1 MDYGLLNTGT
11 SSMAAAH
18 HRFTEM
24 QFNGKAKQSGAKPG
38 SKPRAKQGRVKKEV
52 RADSTD
58 DESEED
64 VPNIFDVS

>member
-1 MDYGLLNTGT
+1 MKDSAGITYLLHLDAVP
-11 SSMAAAH
+11 M
-18 HRFTEM
+18 R
-24 QFNGKAKQSGAKPG
+24 
-38 SKPRAKQGRVKKEV
+38 KKRQASV